1 MTTPAKRR
9 ATLGRTANEL
19 ARQDRLRGP
28 RAAHDPLRPDVFA
41 LALDTREQLVGAVP
55 MSVPI
60 VVAKLPMGDLS
71 VPGFEDRC
79 AIDRKQL
86 GDFIG
91 CITQDKER
99 FTKLLK
105 RMADIEFAAVVIE
118 ATLADVRARKYR
130 SKVDPSF
137 VIGAAARITAEYGIP
152 VFFCGSLDATT
163 DFALRLLRCWW
174 RRRGLNPELRECQS

>member
-1 MTTPAKRR
+1 MKRTG
-9 ATLGRTANEL
+9 ASRTAREL
-19 ARQDRLRGP
+19 ARLDRVRGP
-28 RAAHDPLRPDVFA
+28 RDAYDPLKPDVFA

-71 VPGFEDRC
+71 VPGFEERC